1 MGTLRDRQG
10 PWGPT
15 HSLGNNPGTLGTNDR
30 PSGNP
35 MSQHN
40 TLGTDVTPW
49 GHREH
54 RSGPLGTEEDVGDK
68 RGMDRDPS
76 GNLVTQ

>member
-1 MGTLRDRQG
+1 
-10 PWGPT
+10 
-15 HSLGNNPGTLGTNDR
+15 
-30 PSGNP
+30 